1 MSNLPFTYDQFL
13 GVFEVYNTAI
23 WPVQLI
29 AYIVGIF
36 IIYLVI
42 KEERRSE
49 TFLNGL
55 LGLFWLWTGI
65 VYHIVF
71 FAEINPAAYIFGAL
85 FILQGGAFFV
95 AGLTGNKLRYGL
107 AKDIYSVTGVIFI
120 LYSIIIYPLL
130 GYSLGHI
137 YPQSPVFGVAPCP
150 TTIFTFG
157 ILLQAKAKVP
167 VWLFVIPGL
176 WALIGFSAA
185 FQLGIYEDI
194 GLIVAGILGVGMM
207 VFKNYKS
214 KFKIAYGT

>member
-29 AYIVGIF
+29 AYAIGAF
-36 IIYLVI
+36 MIYLVM
-42 KEERRSE
+42 KEGRRSD

-55 LGLFWLWTGI
+55 LGLLWLWTGI
-65 VYHIVF
+65 VYHIMF
-71 FAEINPAAYIFGAL
+71 FAEINPAAYIFGVL
-85 FILQGGAFFV
+85 FILQGVAFFIT
-95 AGLTGNKLRYGL
+95 GLTGIKLRYGFG
-107 AKDIYSVTGVIFI
+107 KDIYSITGVTFI
-120 LYSIIIYPLL
+120 LFSIIIYPLL
-130 GYSLGHI
+130 GYSFGHV

-157 ILLQAKAKVP
+157 ILLQAKGKVP
-167 VWLFVIPGL
+167 MWLFVIPGL
-176 WALIGFSAA
+176 WSLIGFSAA

-207 VFKNYKS
+207 LVKNHKS
-214 KFKIAYGT
+214 KFNIAYGT